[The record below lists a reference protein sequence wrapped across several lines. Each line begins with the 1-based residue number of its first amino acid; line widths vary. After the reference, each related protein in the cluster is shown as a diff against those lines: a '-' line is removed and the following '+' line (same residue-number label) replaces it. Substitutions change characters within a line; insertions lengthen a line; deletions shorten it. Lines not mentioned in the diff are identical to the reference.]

1 MPQIENSGARVK
13 ISQTQVL
20 LAGLVL
26 IEALFLYLH
35 RLHDLEL
42 YVVETIA
49 VGLAAG
55 IVYFIVV
62 FGLEHTRE
70 SRGAFWLILAA
81 AILFRATLWPLAP
94 TLSND
99 LYRYRWD
106 GRAQLEGENPYLATP
121 NDARLH
127 ALRDPANSNEMRMP
141 AQEIPTI
148 YPPLAEIVFR
158 TAARFSPTPIA
169 FKLPMEA
176 ADVLT
181 MILLA
186 IWLRSAGGRAYQ
198 LAIYA
203 WNPLV
208 VVEFAGSGH
217 SDALALVAL
226 VGAFVIINS
235 RPLVSTLLL
244 ACAALL
250 KSFSILLFPLWLW
263 RQGWPKSPRAWANGI
278 AAATLAAACT
288 WPYRAALHQVP
299 ATMAYFESRWQDNNA
314 SLYSVLKFL
323 AHSHAFAAGIGVGVA
338 IGLALWT
345 AIRKVEPARAALW
358 IFGAVLIFTP
368 NAYPWYFT
376 WIVPFVCFYPN
387 AAWMLLT
394 VLQFLSYH
402 VLIDY
407 SALGKWHF
415 DARYVALTYAPFYA
429 LLIWQAYRGRADET
443 SPSTALP
450 GWGTR

>member
-1 MPQIENSGARVK
+1 MPPLGNSAARPG
-13 ISQTQVL
+13 ISQTVILLSGFVL
-20 LAGLVL
+20 L
-26 IEALFLYLH
+26 EALFWRVH
-35 RLHDLEL
+35 RLGDLEV
-42 YVVETIA
+42 YVVEMIA
-49 VGLAAG
+49 TGLAAG
-55 IVYFIVV
+55 VVYFISIW
-62 FGLEHTRE
+62 GLEHTRE

-99 LYRYRWD
+99 LYRYQWD
-106 GRAQLEGENPYLATP
+106 GRTQLAGENPYLAAP
-121 NDARLH
+121 HNARLRG
-127 ALRDPANSNEMRMP
+127 LLDRNNSNELRMP

-148 YPPLAEIVFR
+148 YPPLAELVFR
-158 TAARFSPTPIA
+158 ASARFLHGPVA

-176 ADVLT
+176 ADILV

-186 IWLRSAGGRAYQ
+186 LSLRSAGGRAYQ

-208 VVEFAGSGH
+208 VIEFAASGH
-217 SDALALVAL
+217 SDALALAAL
-226 VGAFVIINS
+226 MGALVIINS
-235 RPLVSTLLL
+235 RRTVSTLLL

-250 KSFSILLFPLWLW
+250 KSFPILLFPLWLW
-263 RQGWPKSPRAWANGI
+263 RQEWPKSARAWANGF
-278 AAATLAAACT
+278 AAVALAVVCT
-288 WPYRAALHQVP
+288 WPYRAALHQIP

-323 AHSHAFAAGIGVGVA
+323 THSHALAAGIGVAASVA
-338 IGLALWT
+338 IAFWA
-345 AIRKVEPARAALW
+345 AIRKIEPARAAIW
-358 IFGAVLIFTP
+358 IFGTVLLFVP

-376 WIVPFVCFYPN
+376 WIIPFLCFRPN
-387 AAWMLLT
+387 AAWLLLT

-415 DARYVALTYAPFYA
+415 DPHYVALTYAPFFA
-429 LLIWQAYRGRADET
+429 LLAWQALSQSWQQRK
-443 SPSTALP
+443 S
-450 GWGTR
+450 